1 MRVLNHLIDFLIIGY
16 MAALVIA
23 PAIALSFAASLLL
36 AKALLSAFIAAAE
49 RSR

>member
-1 MRVLNHLIDFLIIGY
+1 MDAV
-16 MAALVIA
+16 VIA

-36 AKALLSAFIAAAE
+36 AKALLSALIAVAE